1 VAYTPDSDAM
11 FTIRPSPAGAMAVNA
26 ARQHKK
32 APVRLTSRVSRHMA
46 GVVSANSAG
55 VSTPAAQTS
64 ALSRPIPAN
73 RRSTADSSLTSV
85 GSGVAWPPASL
96 IRPATPSSPRRSRAA
111 STT

>member
-1 VAYTPDSDAM
+1 MAYTPDSDAM

-26 ARQHKK
+26 ARQHRK

-64 ALSRPIPAN
+64 ALSRPIPAASAN

-96 IRPATPSSPRRSRAA
+96 IRPATPSSP
-111 STT
+111 